1 MTHHDTPSYPL
12 PPMRYVDASAEP
24 GEQHTYTVV
33 SINNVVHEI
42 GRIEATPFELNTTN
56 GECIVFPATA
66 GRNYRVEPKA
76 L

>member
-1 MTHHDTPSYPL
+1 MT
-12 PPMRYVDASAEP
+12 
-24 GEQHTYTVV
+24 GQQHTYAVV

-42 GRIEATPFELNTTN
+42 GRIEVTPFELNTTS